1 MEYLTNKLE
10 MVTVDDK
17 NISSI
22 MERKNLKGID
32 GYWKQPEIFIG
43 VKDFFKFI
51 KLDAAQELE
60 SGFLLLRAKL
70 GPMLAGNGYINNIR
84 KASATPITSAVS
96 CMASVTSHDDIDQ
109 NNEEILRRYNE
120 TIKDQLQS
128 GIIEEV
134 HPDMDQKGIIH
145 YLPHHKPTSEG
156 IFTIGTASVRQELYQ
171 IPLDQQLHVFTDA
184 SSVAYSATV
193 YILNKHVDER
203 NSAILF
209 AKSRLAP
216 IKGMSILQL
225 ELLAILADLTGPES
239 GWPQWEYQS
248 TEEFKDEERIV
259 AKVASQTIEV
269 AQFSLIDGSRFSKWS
284 RLVRTTIWGLKFIK
298 LTTKEVKR
306 LTSEDF
312 KLAKWVLI
320 RQVQTEGLNEE
331 EKEKWN
337 LYCNDRKLWRSRVDW
352 KIRRHNAVTELLIRQ
367 QHEKL
372 CHAGV
377 VHVLSEMRRKFWISK
392 GRMEMKRVIAGCTG
406 CKRWTAKPFKLPAMP
421 NLPKSQVLRSRIFA
435 KIGLDYFGSISIKI
449 EVGVLRRF
457 ISRRSYP
464 GRVLSD
470 NASQFQVV
478 FKAMKEQEHIRIG
491 EFLAEKGMLWENM
504 TPSAP
509 WSGGLY
515 ERLIGLTKKGYE
527 KSYWKKT
534 VMGKRTYD
542 VDRGDTKIASLII
555 QTVDD
560 EQDEFKPGNFD
571 TREQMI
577 KYWLGTLKEHVNPKG
592 TEERKP
598 REDEIVLVDEPET
611 PQGLWKLVRIEE
623 LRKGKDG
630 VTRSALVEMP
640 NGKLLSRPVNVLYP
654 LEIIVE
660 ESSRIQLTAF
670 KKPMEN
676 PDQQEELIA
685 PRTRNAT
692 QRNSNTEILNS
703 NREHLRAIFFF
714 SRECRKNSESHN
726 AKLQQ

>member
-1 MEYLTNKLE
+1 
-10 MVTVDDK
+10 
-17 NISSI
+17 
-22 MERKNLKGID
+22 
-32 GYWKQPEIFIG
+32 
-43 VKDFFKFI
+43 
-51 KLDAAQELE
+51 
-60 SGFLLLRAKL
+60 
-70 GPMLAGNGYINNIR
+70 
-84 KASATPITSAVS
+84 
-96 CMASVTSHDDIDQ
+96 
-109 NNEEILRRYNE
+109 
-120 TIKDQLQS
+120 
-128 GIIEEV
+128 
-134 HPDMDQKGIIH
+134 
-145 YLPHHKPTSEG
+145 
-156 IFTIGTASVRQELYQ
+156 
-171 IPLDQQLHVFTDA
+171 
-184 SSVAYSATV
+184 
-193 YILNKHVDER
+193 
-203 NSAILF
+203 
-209 AKSRLAP
+209 
-216 IKGMSILQL
+216 MS
-225 ELLAILADLTGPES
+225 T
-239 GWPQWEYQS
+239 
-248 TEEFKDEERIV
+248 
-259 AKVASQTIEV
+259 
-269 AQFSLIDGSRFSKWS
+269 
-284 RLVRTTIWGLKFIK
+284 
-298 LTTKEVKR
+298 EVKR